1 MPEEERFPAPD
12 FVRAGPP
19 VDVKELDRL
28 EREKWGRVMFVL
40 PQDFSLRGPYTIP
53 LAVRRE
59 GVDRGSKDA
68 WAFFSHPQNV
78 FPPDAAYWNVPGR
91 GCLGVRLSE
100 RTEKGVRLWDEVG
113 AGLAGAEAVSDTLAG
128 ALGVLRKRAFGG
140 PAPAAWTLELVDL
153 ELDLLEV
160 LRLSTLL
167 LRSQS
172 PRIPAKDLL
181 ALLQRPVIK
190 AFVEGCRDPEDL
202 ATLRALVDGEG
213 DAEALA
219 ARLRAR
225 PEDFTRAADVRDV
238 QGKQALQVLQEE
250 YLTFQRE
257 QGPRLQEL
265 TSGIHAAEARLEAIK
280 LEVRRIQSDAAQQG
294 RVSRFFS
301 RSGDTLRQ
309 LKAEAI
315 QCLRTM
321 RDLEAAYH
329 QIPGYDLLQGLTGR
343 VQSFQASLDKVQS
356 LVRDLF
362 DHSVGQT
369 QLASLRQ
376 VRSQVADPEGSRTG
390 LKGYDLRLRAD
401 VLPRLLA
408 LYACTA
414 YVLRRPDALAPGKP
428 TRRKVQGINRLVGNL
443 IELFRHVRYGTKT
456 LGDAFDESWGQVL
469 KIEQQLK

>member
-1 MPEEERFPAPD
+1 MTSPEERFPAPE
-12 FVRAGPP
+12 FVRGGPP

-28 EREKWGRVMFVL
+28 EREKWGRVMLVL
-40 PQDFSLRGPYTIP
+40 PPDFSLRGPYTIP

-68 WAFFSHPQNV
+68 WAFFSHPLNV
-78 FPPDAAYWNVPGR
+78 FPAEAAYWNLPGR
-91 GCLGVRLSE
+91 GCLGARLCE
-100 RTEKGVRLWDEVG
+100 RTEKGLRLWDEVG
-113 AGLAGAEAVSDTLAG
+113 AGLPNAEAVSDGLPG

-140 PAPAAWTLELVDL
+140 VPPAWTLDLVDL

-167 LRSQS
+167 LRSQN
-172 PRIPAKDLL
+172 PRVPAKDLL
-181 ALLQRPVIK
+181 ALLARPPIK
-190 AFVEGCRDPEDL
+190 AFCEGCFDPEDL
-202 ATLRALVDGEG
+202 TTLRALVDGEG
-213 DAEALA
+213 DAEAHA

-225 PEDFTRAADVRDV
+225 PEDFARAVDIRDV
-238 QGKQALQVLQEE
+238 NGRQALQVLNEQ

-265 TSGIHAAEARLEAIK
+265 AEQQRAAEARLAAIK
-280 LEVRRIQSDAAQQG
+280 LEVRRIQADVAGRG

-301 RSGDTLRQ
+301 RSDDALRQ

-315 QCLRTM
+315 QCLRTQ
-321 RDLEAAYH
+321 RDLDAAYH
-329 QIPGYDLLQGLTGR
+329 QIPGYDLLQGLSGR
-343 VQSFQASLDKVQS
+343 VQSFQASLDRVQT

-362 DHSVGQT
+362 DHSVAQA
-369 QLASLRQ
+369 QLATLRG
-376 VRSQVADPEGSRTG
+376 VRGHVADPHNSRTG
-390 LKGYDLRLRAD
+390 LKGYDLRLRAE

-414 YVLRRPDALAPGKP
+414 YVLRRPDALPPNRP
-428 TRRKVQGINRLVGNL
+428 TRRKVQGVNRLVMNL
-443 IELFRHVRYGTKT
+443 IELFRHVRYGTRT
-456 LGDAFDESWGQVL
+456 LGDAFDETWGQVL